1 MSVIRRR
8 ITAFSQQSRIKAGSL
23 ITSLLG
29 DVVVPRGGRIWLG
42 SLIELL
48 EPMGLNE
55 RLVRTTVF
63 RLVRDGW
70 LESEPMGRRTDYLL
84 SAAGRKRIEKAA
96 KAIYASNHPH
106 WDRRWRLVMAV
117 GDMTAKDRERVR
129 KALIWQG
136 FGVLSTQCFVHPSA
150 DLTGAFDTLM
160 RDGLGE
166 LLKHLKPLMA
176 ASPGALSNAATDVDM
191 VRAAW
196 DLEQLAQMYRDF
208 VSRYEP
214 ILDQCQQTPETV
226 SDQDAFIARV
236 LLVHDYRRLLLRDP
250 MLPDV
255 LQPMNWPGQQ
265 ARLLCGELYRRLLP
279 ASERFLD
286 RHYQL
291 ANGQIPSSASTLNER
306 FRGADPLMR
315 TSEPPLTEPVLP

>member
-1 MSVIRRR
+1 MSAINRR
-8 ITAFSQQSRIKAGSL
+8 IESFSQQSRIKAGSL

-70 LESEPMGRRTDYLL
+70 LESSPLGRRTDYLL
-84 SAAGRKRIEKAA
+84 SATGRKRIQKAA
-96 KAIYASNHPH
+96 KSIYAYNHPH
-106 WDRRWRLVMAV
+106 WDRRWRLIMIV
-117 GDMTAKDRERVR
+117 GELSTKDRDRLR

-136 FGVLSTQCFVHPSA
+136 FGVLAGNCFVHPSA
-150 DLTGAFDTLM
+150 DLTGAFDGLV
-160 RDGLGE
+160 RDGHGD
-166 LLKHLKPLMA
+166 LLKKLKPLMA
-176 ASPGALSNAATDVDM
+176 AGPGALSNAASDVDM

-196 DLEQLAQMYRDF
+196 DLDQLAQMYRDF
-208 VSRYEP
+208 VLRYQP
-214 ILDQCQQTPETV
+214 ILQQCQSFSETI
-226 SDQDAFIARV
+226 SGQQAFVGRV

-255 LQPMNWPGQQ
+255 LQPLNWPGQQ
-265 ARLLCGELYRRLLP
+265 ARLLCGELYKRLLS

-286 RHYQL
+286 QHYQL
-291 ANGQIPSSASTLNER
+291 ADGTIPSSAQTLYDR
-306 FRGADPLMR
+306 FRETDPL
-315 TSEPPLTEPVLP
+315 PLAV

>member
-1 MSVIRRR
+1 MAVSAISRR
-8 ITAFSQQSRIKAGSL
+8 IESFSQQSRIKAGSL

-42 SLIELL
+42 SLIDLL

-70 LESEPMGRRTDYLL
+70 LESKPLGRRTDYLL
-84 SAAGRKRIEKAA
+84 SPTGSKRIEKAA
-96 KAIYASNHPH
+96 KSIYASSHPN
-106 WDRRWRLVMAV
+106 WDRRWRLIMVV
-117 GDMTAKDRERVR
+117 GDLSAKDRDRLR

-136 FGVLSTQCFVHPSA
+136 FGVLGGNCFVHPSA
-150 DLTGAFDTLM
+150 DLTVAFDGLV
-160 RDGLGE
+160 RDGLGD
-166 LLKHLKPLMA
+166 LLKKLKPLMA
-176 ASPGALSNAATDVDM
+176 AGPGALSSAASDVDM
-191 VRAAW
+191 VNAAW
-196 DLEQLAQMYRDF
+196 DLDQLAQMYRDF
-208 VSRYEP
+208 LSRYQP
-214 ILDQCQQTPETV
+214 ILSQCQTAGDTV
-226 SDQDAFIARV
+226 TAQQAFVARV
-236 LLVHDYRRLLLRDP
+236 LLIHDYRRLLLRDP

-279 ASERFLD
+279 ASEQFLD

-291 ANGQIPSSASTLNER
+291 ADGSTPVFIDVLQER
-306 FRGADPLMR
+306 FREADPL
-315 TSEPPLTEPVLP
+315 PLTG

>member
-1 MSVIRRR
+1 MAVSAIGRR
-8 ITAFSQQSRIKAGSL
+8 IDVFSQQSRIKASSL

-70 LESEPMGRRTDYLL
+70 LDSEPMGRRTDYIL
-84 SAAGRKRIEKAA
+84 SPAGRKRIDKAA
-96 KAIYASNHPH
+96 KSIYASNHPF
-106 WDRRWRLVMAV
+106 WDRRWRLIMLV
-117 GDMTAKDRERVR
+117 GELPAKDRDRLR

-136 FGVLSTQCFVHPSA
+136 FGLLAGNCFVHPSA
-150 DLTGAFDTLM
+150 DLIAAFDGLV
-160 RDGLGE
+160 RDGLGD
-166 LLKHLKPLMA
+166 LLKKLKPLMA
-176 ASPGALSNAATDVDM
+176 AGPGAFSNAASDVDM

-196 DLEQLAQMYRDF
+196 DLDQLAQMYRDF
-208 VSRYEP
+208 VQRYQP
-214 ILDQCQQTPETV
+214 ILEQCQKSPDSISGQ
-226 SDQDAFIARV
+226 QAFIGRV

-255 LQPMNWPGQQ
+255 LQPSNWPGQQ
-265 ARLLCGELYRRLLP
+265 ARLLCGELYRRLVP

-286 RHYQL
+286 LHFQL
-291 ANGQIPSSASTLNER
+291 ADGSSPVAADVLHDR
-306 FRGADPLMR
+306 FRETDPL
-315 TSEPPLTEPVLP
+315 PLAG